1 MTTERFTQEQFETA
15 LPAVP
20 FTTQWVKGELVYYLP
35 VYFTRPDGNLPTNK
49 RIVVRSSIDRTGRAA
64 DSGQDSIRHWVEYN
78 MQNGLPGGIW
88 KPLAKTGKA
97 WTTRVPGWG
106 ERLTEALRELWQIAL
121 DDSAKFMK
129 KGANGNGSAKSTTSN
144 VSETGAGKLALS
156 GQDSGDSSIHN
167 LQQNL
172 GEATNRDGD
181 SGSSGAGRDLPVLPG
196 DSGSAPEPADVLS
209 FLGEP
214 SAVQLPVD
222 DDGRDADGNDASAVG
237 PDDSAPV
244 ATTGQGSADVRTAA
258 VASFFALN
266 SHQQAVVDAL

>member
-1 MTTERFTQEQFETA
+1 MPIDRFTQEQFEAA

-20 FTTQWVKGELVYYLP
+20 FTTQRVKGELVYYIP

-106 ERLTEALRELWQIAL
+106 TRLTEALRELWQIAL
-121 DDSAKFMK
+121 NDSTKFMK

-144 VSETGAGKLALS
+144 VSETGAGELALS
-156 GQDSGDSSIHN
+156 GQDNRDSSSHN
-167 LQQNL
+167 LQQNP
-172 GEATNRDGD
+172 GEATNRYND
-181 SGSSGAGRDLPVLPG
+181 SGSSGAGRDLP
-196 DSGSAPEPADVLS
+196 DRKS
-209 FLGEP
+209 
-214 SAVQLPVD
+214 
-222 DDGRDADGNDASAVG
+222 
-237 PDDSAPV
+237 
-244 ATTGQGSADVRTAA
+244 
-258 VASFFALN
+258 
-266 SHQQAVVDAL
+266 VV